1 MTVNLLQ
8 GMLGPL
14 LAEGVE
20 VERVVD
26 LTSALASSVHLGSHA
41 VAADT
46 APSSGKAAGR
56 GAMRVAVLSRE
67 RASDREIAVGGAAVG
82 GGGGGGGGGGP
93 AGPNRPDSARC
104 SERELEQDAERKR
117 PGQTGTD
124 REEPE
129 RIVFLTQQERH
140 AA

>member
-1 MTVNLLQ
+1 MTVHLLQ

-26 LTSALASSVHLGSHA
+26 LTSALASSVHLGPHA
-41 VAADT
+41 AAADA

-56 GAMRVAVLSRE
+56 VAMRVAVLSRE
-67 RASDREIAVGGAAVG
+67 RASDREMAAGRAAV
-82 GGGGGGGGGGP
+82 GGGGGGGP
-93 AGPNRPDSARC
+93 AGPNRPDSARR

-117 PGQTGTD
+117 PGETGTD
-124 REEPE
+124 LEEPE